1 MDAVNSTKEKLRQL
15 FKNQLDDLFSENIDP
30 IVEKVKTQLE
40 DLRKNYQFS
49 KEQEEI
55 LGHVEAILKI

>member
-1 MDAVNSTKEKLRQL
+1 MAFKSRESIDMDKLASFLQ
-15 FKNQLDDLFSENIDP
+15 DA
-30 IVEKVKTQLE
+30 VEKVKTQLE
-40 DLRKNYQFS
+40 ELRKNYQFS